1 MSTAGDASRRARIA
15 DGRVAEI
22 QRARILQAVVEV
34 VAERG
39 VAGASVELVIAR
51 ARVSRRT
58 FYGCFAGLE
67 DALVGVL
74 DWGLEQVGSLA
85 VRAFAEQ
92 EGSWWGGMRAAL
104 AAVLGFFDAQPGLAR
119 VCMVEVL
126 AGGAVVLEHRERI
139 VEAFRGLVLERLQG
153 EVSHASPLAAEG
165 LLASVMGVVH
175 ARLVAREPEP
185 LIGLLGPLMGILA
198 GSFMDQAGVAREIE
212 RGDRLAREMLRER
225 ALRASEVAHPGLPVD
240 VPVVLLSA
248 RAQRARQ
255 CLLYVAQ
262 HPGVSNQ
269 QVAAGIGASHREQVS
284 RLLARLAGMGLLV
297 KRAGGPGYPNAW
309 SLTAEGEQVACSL
322 AERQ

>member
-1 MSTAGDASRRARIA
+1 MSTADDASRRAWVA
-15 DGRVAEI
+15 DDQVAEI
-22 QRARILQAVVEV
+22 QRERILAAVVEV

-39 VAGASVELVIAR
+39 VAGTPVELVLAR

-58 FYGCFAGLE
+58 FYARFDSLQEC
-67 DALVGVL
+67 LVAVL
-74 DWGLEQVGSLA
+74 DRGLEQVGSLA
-85 VRAFAEQ
+85 VRAFVEQ

-153 EVSHASPLAAEG
+153 AVSHASPLAAEG

-198 GSFMDQAGVAREIE
+198 GSFMDQAQVAREIE

-269 QVAAGIGASHREQVS
+269 RVAAGIGASHREQVS
-284 RLLARLAGMGLLV
+284 RLLGRLAGLGLLV
-297 KRAGGPGYPNAW
+297 KRAGGPGHPNAW
-309 SLTAEGEQVACSL
+309 SLTAEGEQVARSL